1 MKNLKITVVVLG
13 FIAIVTAC
21 GRPGRHVVI
30 SEDDGNGGVKIEY
43 LGRTYF
49 SDDSTS
55 ITRITPNGF
64 AKYEKDGQS
73 LFASRDGRG
82 DITYQINGSE
92 KQRHL
97 SSADKVFLTRAVK
110 DMIKRGH
117 YND

>member
-1 MKNLKITVVVLG
+1 MKNLKITVALLSFVVI
-13 FIAIVTAC
+13 IAAC

-43 LGRTYF
+43 VGRTYF
-49 SDDSTS
+49 SDDSTE
-55 ITRITPNGF
+55 ITRITPNGY
-64 AKYEKDGQS
+64 AEYKKNGQS
-73 LFASRDGRG
+73 LIASRDGRG

-92 KQRHL
+92 KQTHL
-97 SSADKVFLTRAVK
+97 SNADKAFLAKAVK